1 MNTIPCS
8 TSTLAK
14 DGHLLGVTTERRNV
28 SLNPIQSKTFR
39 RASDID
45 QHHFGLFKTYVDPK
59 IPDFVSQEVA
69 LENLES
75 RRLGEYKSA

>member
-8 TSTLAK
+8 TSALAK
-14 DGHLLGVTTERRNV
+14 DGHLLGVTTECRNI

-39 RASDID
+39 QASGTD
-45 QHHFGLFKTYVDPK
+45 QHHLGLCETYVDPK

-75 RRLGEYKSA
+75 RRLGEYKSV